1 MDKTAPSK
9 TGGRMSLGTVRTTEQ
24 DVQEKHREHSWLHRK
39 FSSVLEETG
48 ITLNGPHP
56 WDPQIHNA
64 RALRR
69 IAFGGS
75 LGAGESYVDGD
86 WDCTSLDQLSTRLL
100 QSGIDERWESP
111 FGFSLVRLAA
121 PVVNFQSRSF
131 ASRNVKAHYDI
142 GNELYTAM
150 LGPSMAY
157 SCGYW
162 RGARSLEEA
171 QHAKH
176 ELICRKLGLR
186 KGMQVLDIGC
196 GWGGFAKYAAE
207 RYDVRVLGVT
217 LSPAQE
223 RYAKSRCAELP
234 VEIRLQDYRDVRG
247 TFDRIVSIG
256 MFEHVGPRN
265 YRDYFESAHRNL
277 GSDGLFL
284 LHSIGNLRSVR
295 KYDRWMNRYIFPN
308 AVVPS
313 GAQINRAMEGLFVM
327 EDWHNFGA
335 DYDKTLMAW
344 HANFTS
350 VWPVL
355 QETYGKRFHRMWN
368 YFLLTCA
375 GAFRARRS
383 QLWQIVLS
391 KYGVRGGYV
400 RTGL

>member
-1 MDKTAPSK
+1 
-9 TGGRMSLGTVRTTEQ
+9 MSLGTVRTTEPN
-24 DVQEKHREHSWLHRK
+24 VQEKHQQDSWLRRK
-39 FSSVLEETG
+39 FSSVLEEAG
-48 ITLNGPHP
+48 IALNGPHP
-56 WDPQIHNA
+56 WDPQIHNT

-69 IAFGGS
+69 IVLGGS

-111 FGFSLVRLAA
+111 FGFSIARLAS
-121 PVVNFQSRSF
+121 PLVNFQSRSF
-131 ASRNVKAHYDI
+131 ARKNVKAHYDI

-162 RGARSLEEA
+162 RGAKSLEEA

-176 ELICRKLGLR
+176 ELICRKLGLQ

-207 RYDVRVLGVT
+207 RYEVKVLGVT
-217 LSPAQE
+217 VSPAQA
-223 RYAKSRCAELP
+223 RYAEMRCAELP
-234 VEIRLQDYRDVRG
+234 VEIRLEDYRDVRG
-247 TFDRIVSIG
+247 SFDRIVSIG

-265 YRDYFESAHRNL
+265 YREYFESVERNL
-277 GSDGLFL
+277 AGDGLFL
-284 LHSIGNLRSVR
+284 LHSIGNLRSMR

-313 GAQINRAMEGLFVM
+313 GAQIERATEGIFVM

-350 VWPVL
+350 VWPVF
-355 QETYGKRFHRMWN
+355 QETYGKRFYRMWN

-383 QLWQIVLS
+383 QLWQVVFS
-391 KYGVRGGYV
+391 KHGVPGGYV
-400 RTGL
+400 RPGV